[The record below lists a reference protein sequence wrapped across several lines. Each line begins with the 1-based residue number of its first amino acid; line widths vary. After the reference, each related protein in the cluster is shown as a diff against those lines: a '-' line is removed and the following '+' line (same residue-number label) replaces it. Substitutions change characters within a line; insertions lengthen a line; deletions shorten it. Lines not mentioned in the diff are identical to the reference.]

1 MDGGGKREVGVRGS
15 VVVRRSSD
23 EGGGGEMKTGGEE
36 GGWDWGEMGVY
47 ESGRK
52 VLCSVRSG

>member
-36 GGWDWGEMGVY
+36 GGWDWGEMGV
-47 ESGRK
+47 
-52 VLCSVRSG
+52 